1 MKRSIPTLVSSCLL
15 SISLL
20 CQPVLAVDKEIMDT
34 DIRYEDLK
42 NHLLKRYTPIVEK
55 LAAGEDASI
64 KSLTASSSANA
75 PTSAEASFS
84 PWWQNSVATPLANM
98 PTVADGQIHQ
108 LFARTLEYSSQ
119 MKVFSDLPLIRRTT
133 IQEADG
139 EYDTRLFADGHFSDI
154 DEPVGDKLKTG
165 GPDRYLEEASGV
177 SFGARRKFLPGT
189 EVEVKQQFNRYD
201 NNSEFLDPQ
210 DQAQTRTGIT
220 VTQPLLKG
228 IGPTYNNA
236 PENLAK
242 IDTAS
247 AGKEFQRQMT
257 GHLLEVARAYWS
269 LYMERSIYLQK
280 DTLAKKTEEIYKK
293 MQERVQID
301 VQPSLLARVKSQ
313 MLAHKLDAE
322 QARFAI
328 FNAQSRLWALVNDP
342 ELVNEKGLEL
352 VTRQQPLHQLPM
364 ESMQTILETALKN
377 RPEIDQSINQI
388 QSAVLRHYQSK
399 NEILPDLDLYAGAYA
414 SGLKGDYDQSAA
426 FDQEWNEGDPSYN
439 AGLRFEFP
447 LFNNAADARLERKKI
462 EIRQLINQL
471 DTTVT
476 NVLLEAQVSYR
487 EMIKY
492 HMAMSSRY
500 EVMTSTNEEISDLLN
515 RIDIML
521 TRNEDYS
528 SILYQLL
535 DAQERLNEAEVN
547 FSTSELTYN
556 LSLYQLKNVKG
567 TLLADS
573 RAEVNEEQEDD
584 LPINRLRVAEEQASK

>member
-1 MKRSIPTLVSSCLL
+1 MKRSLPALVSSCLL
-15 SISLL
+15 SVSLL

-34 DIRYEDLK
+34 DIKYEDLK
-42 NHLLKRYTPIVEK
+42 NHLLKRYTPIVVK
-55 LAAGEDASI
+55 LAASEDASI
-64 KSLTASSSANA
+64 KSLTSSPSANT
-75 PTSAEASFS
+75 PTTAEASFS

-98 PTVADGQIHQ
+98 PTVADGQIDQ
-108 LFARTLEYSSQ
+108 LFAKTLEYSPQ
-119 MKVFSDLPLIRRTT
+119 IKVFSDLPLIRRTT

-139 EYDTRLFADGHFSDI
+139 EYDTRLFADGHLSDI

-165 GPDRYLEEASGV
+165 GPDRYLEDASGV
-177 SFGARRKFLPGT
+177 SVGARRKFLPGT

-210 DQAQTRTGIT
+210 EQAQTRTGIT

-364 ESMQTILETALKN
+364 ESMQAILETALKN
-377 RPEIDQSINQI
+377 RPEIDQSISQI

-399 NEILPDLDLYAGAYA
+399 NEMLPDLDLFVGAYTK
-414 SGLKGDYDQSAA
+414 GLKGDYDQSAA
-426 FDQEWNEGDPSYN
+426 FDQEWNEGSPSYN
-439 AGLRFEFP
+439 VGLRFEFP
-447 LFNNAADARLERKKI
+447 LANNAAEARLDRKKI

-492 HMAMSSRY
+492 HMAMASRY
-500 EVMTSTNEEISDLLN
+500 EVMKSTNEEISDL
-515 RIDIML
+515 
-521 TRNEDYS
+521 
-528 SILYQLL
+528 
-535 DAQERLNEAEVN
+535 
-547 FSTSELTYN
+547 
-556 LSLYQLKNVKG
+556 VKSYRCN
-567 TLLADS
+567 AC
-573 RAEVNEEQEDD
+573 E
-584 LPINRLRVAEEQASK
+584 K

>member
-1 MKRSIPTLVSSCLL
+1 MNRSLPLLALGCL
-15 SISLL
+15 ISFTLL
-20 CQPVLAVDKEIMDT
+20 CRPAPAVDHEIMDT
-34 DIRYEDLK
+34 GISYEDLK
-42 NHLLKRYTPIVEK
+42 DHLLQRYTPIVEK
-55 LAAGEDASI
+55 LAAGEEASI
-64 KSLTASSSANA
+64 KALTEQPAAAQPPAA
-75 PTSAEASFS
+75 PAAIS
-84 PWWQNSVATPLANM
+84 PWWQAAVATPLAGM
-98 PTVADGQIHQ
+98 PAVADGEIDR
-108 LFARTLEYSSQ
+108 LFAKTLQYSSQ

-133 IQEADG
+133 IEEADG
-139 EYDTRLFADGHFSDI
+139 EFDTRLFADGHLSDI

-189 EVEVKQQFNRYD
+189 EIEVKQQFNRYD

-220 VTQPLLKG
+220 LTQPLLKG
-228 IGPTYNNA
+228 VGPTYNA
-236 PENLAK
+236 VPENLAK

-280 DTLAKKTEEIYKK
+280 DALAKKTGEIYQK
-293 MQERVQID
+293 MQERVSID

-342 ELVNEKGLEL
+342 ELVNENGLEL

-364 ESMQTILETALKN
+364 ESMQAILESALKN
-377 RPEIDQSINQI
+377 RPEIDQSIAQI
-388 QSAVLRHYQSK
+388 QSAVLRHYQSH

-414 SGLKGDYDQSAA
+414 SGLQGDYDQGAA
-426 FDQEWNEGDPSYN
+426 FEQEWDEGDPSYN
-439 AGLRFEFP
+439 VGLRFEFP
-447 LFNNAADARLERKKI
+447 LFNTAARSRLDRKKI
-462 EIRQLINQL
+462 EIRQLVNQL

-500 EVMTSTNEEISDLLN
+500 EVMTATTAEITDLLN
-515 RIDIML
+515 RIDIQL
-521 TRNEDYS
+521 ADSEDYS

-556 LSLYQLKNVKG
+556 LALYQLKNVKG

-573 RAEVNEEQEDD
+573 RVEVKEEEEED
-584 LPINRLRVAEEQASK
+584 LPVYRLKTAGTPAAQ